1 MSAWMILLIVIG
13 AALAAFTLLCCA
25 RILAKT
31 GENGVKILIPF
42 YGGFLFCK
50 RTAEM
55 GLLFWIQVVVAVI
68 AGLAFLL
75 SPLLGIFVL
84 VNMLVFHFLFCI
96 NLSEAFGSG
105 TGLAWL
111 LFFVFPAGLAILAFG
126 PAQLQR
132 TQQER
137 GEVLAEAV

>member
-1 MSAWMILLIVIG
+1 MSAWTILLIVIG
-13 AALAAFTLLCCA
+13 AGLAAFTLLCCA

-84 VNMLVFHFLFCI
+84 AAVLTPPDVVSQLA
-96 NLSEAFGSG
+96 L
-105 TGLAWL
+105 GLPMIL
-111 LFFVFPAGLAILAFG
+111 LYEIGIQACRLTKPK
-126 PAQLQR
+126 
-132 TQQER
+132 ER
-137 GEVLAEAV
+137 E